1 MANGRVSC
9 ASRIVESRRDADGT
23 TMRTAGTSQ
32 IDFALKAAHFSR
44 TNSACDC
51 DELPGASNPE
61 LHSQPRGFLELRD
74 FGMSG

>member
-1 MANGRVSC
+1 
-9 ASRIVESRRDADGT
+9 
-23 TMRTAGTSQ
+23 MRTAGTSQ